1 MVSQLIF
8 AFWVE
13 SIAMFTLLL
22 KVAVAAVVR
31 FESPL
36 TVSAKLAEPVKVVS
50 EVEPVT
56 APVKLIVSPAAVVI
70 VVSPVRVVAPKLAE
84 DAVMLPD
91 IFVVPRDTV
100 AAVRVPVIFV
110 GPAVCVTECF
120 TESSSKVKALLLL
133 KLIAPA
139 VLKVV
144 FDLIVVSFAKVMLPV
159 VAFELKFVKVLTPLK
174 VVAEHSV
181 IVKVPKELCLWNVAL
196 LHFVS
201 IKFVE
206 FRLLVCA
213 VKFPEFLFTSII
225 L

>member
-1 MVSQLIF
+1 MEIEAQLIF

-13 SIAMFTLLL
+13 SVAMFTLSL

-31 FESPL
+31 VVSPL
-36 TVSAKLAEPVKVVS
+36 TVSAKLTEPVTVVS
-50 EVEPVT
+50 DAVPVT
-56 APVKLIVSPAAVVI
+56 APVKLIVSPESVVI
-70 VVSPVRVVAPKLAE
+70 VVLPAIVVSSKLTE
-84 DAVMLPD
+84 E
-91 IFVVPRDTV
+91 
-100 AAVRVPVIFV
+100 AVRVPVIFV
-110 GPAVCVTECF
+110 VPEVCVTECF
-120 TESSSKVKALLLL
+120 VAPSSKVKVLLLV
-133 KLIAPA
+133 KLTVPV
-139 VLKVV
+139 VLKFVS
-144 FDLIVVSFAKVMLPV
+144 DLIVVSFAKVMLPV
-159 VAFELKFVKVLTPLK
+159 AAFELKVVKVLTPLK